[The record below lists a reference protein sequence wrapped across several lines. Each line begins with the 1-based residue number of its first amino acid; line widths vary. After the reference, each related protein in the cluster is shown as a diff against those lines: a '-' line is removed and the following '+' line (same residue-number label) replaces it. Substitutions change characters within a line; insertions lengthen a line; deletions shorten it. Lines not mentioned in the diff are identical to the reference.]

1 MSNTNLNQLLEEVQ
15 NKVGCT
21 PKNAVAQRTLVKNNY
36 SFSGQSLAEQ
46 LVIWDYIWNHSNDI
60 WTRIQAFLFLELHM
74 KDKNFLSDSWE
85 TIKHWQQK
93 VADWGSCDALS
104 KIYTKILEIIPDNV
118 LVQLRQWNKSVNPWD
133 RRQSVV
139 SLLYFSRTKKMV
151 LPYDTII
158 RLIANLLKDEEY
170 YVQKAVGW
178 SLRELYHVY
187 PLETLHY
194 LNENFQKVSATA
206 FAAATEKLKKED
218 KEKLKNIR
226 KNKYL

>member
-1 MSNTNLNQLLEEVQ
+1 MSNADFKQFLQEVQ
-15 NKVGCT
+15 YKVGIT
-21 PKNAVAQRTLVKNNY
+21 PKNAVEQRKLSKNKY
-36 SFSGQSLAEQ
+36 SFSGQSLSEQ
-46 LVIWDYIWNHSNDI
+46 LVIWDYIWNHSPDI
-60 WTRIQAFLFLELHM
+60 WTRIQAYLFLELHM
-74 KDKNFLSDSWE
+74 KNKNFLSDSWE

-118 LVQLRQWNKSVNPWD
+118 LVQLRQWNKSANPWD

-139 SLLYFSRTKKMV
+139 SLLYFSRTKKV
-151 LPYDTII
+151 LLPYDTII
-158 RLIANLLKDEEY
+158 PLIANLLEDEEY

-218 KEKLKNIR
+218 KEKLKMRR
-226 KNKYL
+226 KNRR